1 MLRHV
6 RPGDAVDVVHHTD
19 EARSARGRT
28 AARAVTV
35 LWAAGAPSG
44 TGSSLLAAGTDD
56 DAGLVVLAAPR
67 ETAAELASLE
77 GSGRVSLVLV
87 SR

>member
-1 MLRHV
+1 M
-6 RPGDAVDVVHHTD
+6 
-19 EARSARGRT
+19 
-28 AARAVTV
+28 